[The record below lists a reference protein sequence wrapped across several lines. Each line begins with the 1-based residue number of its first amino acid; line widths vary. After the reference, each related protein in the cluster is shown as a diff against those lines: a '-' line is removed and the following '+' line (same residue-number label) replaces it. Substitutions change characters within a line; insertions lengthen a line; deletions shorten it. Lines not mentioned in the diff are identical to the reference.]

1 MKRLIIA
8 LAICGLVIT
17 STAGAEIVKW
27 IPAAASNAGA
37 LGTYWTTDL
46 WIYSQV
52 QDAATEIH
60 IAFLPE
66 GVENPD
72 LVEETVQIPAYSMIH
87 LTDVV
92 ATLFGESRPGALR
105 LRSDLAFSARS
116 RTFNSGG
123 ENGTFGQGIEAVPDD
138 GGPGSLYPGDP
149 GSDRRGWVLMG
160 AVNHPGESGARS
172 NIGLFNTLS
181 EERDVTLLVFDQAT
195 NALLGSDQI
204 TLGAFGWFQ
213 TDLFTQIGLVDVD
226 VDDAFVLAL
235 GRVGIRGYLSQI
247 DNLSGDGTFITAADA
262 SPVYAIRAD
271 WQISM
276 TVTVS
281 ESVTIDSF
289 IYTGQDGSDVGVEN
303 PESGATIDVT
313 LTPPLNFCYHVTATA
328 DERGGNV
335 QMEFLSQRGDD
346 SAASSDQSHF
356 IGGSGQ
362 IVLAKC
368 VPLY

>member
-1 MKRLIIA
+1 MKKPIIA
-8 LAICGLVIT
+8 LAVCGLAIT
-17 STAGAEIVKW
+17 STAGAEVVKW

-37 LGTYWTTDL
+37 LGTYWTTDV

-52 QDAATEIH
+52 QDAATEVH

-66 GVENPD
+66 GVENPTP
-72 LVEETVQIPAYSMIH
+72 VEVTVEIPAYSAIR

-105 LRSDLAFSARS
+105 LRSDFAFSARS

-123 ENGTFGQGIEAVPDD
+123 DGGTFGQGIEAVPDD
-138 GGPGSLYPGDP
+138 GGPGSPYPGDP

-172 NIGLFNTLS
+172 NIGLFNTLN

-204 TLGAFGWFQ
+204 TLGAYGWFQ
-213 TDLFTQIGLVDVD
+213 TDLFADIGVADVD

-235 GRVGIRGYLSQI
+235 GRTGIRGYLSQI
-247 DNLSGDGTFITAADA
+247 DNLSGDGTFITPADA
-262 SPVYAIRAD
+262 SPVYAIVAD

-276 TVTVS
+276 TLTYS
-281 ESVTIDSF
+281 EGVTIDSF
-289 IYTGQDGSDVGVEN
+289 VYTGQDGADVAVES
-303 PESGATIDVT
+303 PESGATIDLT
-313 LTPPLNFCYHVTATA
+313 LTPPLDFCYHVTAMTDA
-328 DERGGNV
+328 QGGDIE
-335 QMEFLSQRGDD
+335 MELVSQRGDGPP
-346 SAASSDQSHF
+346 ASSVQSHGVF
-356 IGGSGQ
+356 GSGQ
-362 IVLAKC
+362 IDLFKC
-368 VPLY
+368 LPLY